1 MKNYKQIITKNSR
14 KFGVT
19 IRLGWRLRLSNTK
32 VFVWEESCLYP
43 HRLVPPNYLAHCR
56 PLFALVNFLLFYL
69 FIYLCLLL
77 KFGPTNCV
85 CVSVCVQSKGKENHG
100 HTENGICTQT
110 CFIYCCLSLIC
121 FEFIFPIQLRLI
133 YLLKR
138 FLGICP

>member
-43 HRLVPPNYLAHCR
+43 HRLVSPTYLAHCR

-85 CVSVCVQSKGKENHG
+85 CVCLCVFNQKEKKIMA
-100 HTENGICTQT
+100 TPKMEFAPKLVL
-110 CFIYCCLSLIC
+110 FIVV
-121 FEFIFPIQLRLI
+121 FP
-133 YLLKR
+133 
-138 FLGICP
+138 